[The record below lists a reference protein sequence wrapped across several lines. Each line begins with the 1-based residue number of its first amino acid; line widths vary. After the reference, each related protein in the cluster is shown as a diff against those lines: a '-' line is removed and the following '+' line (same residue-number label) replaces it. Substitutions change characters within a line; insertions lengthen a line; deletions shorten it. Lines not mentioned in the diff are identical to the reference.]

1 MTSKYFVQLDRFE
14 GPLDLLLYLIKE
26 NEIDIFDIDIFLLT
40 TQYLS
45 HLRLIQF
52 DDLSDAGAFLEMAAT
67 LIEIKSRM
75 LLPIEKSSSAD
86 GSDEDPRLP
95 LQQRLIEYERY
106 RNVANFLDEL
116 PQVGVEIQTS
126 SEWSRLEPLYED
138 IEAPLTG
145 DPATLVIL
153 YELTLKMLSER
164 KHSKVEA
171 KTHLVSVEEI
181 IEKLDQ
187 LIEAARFSLF
197 QGFYHG
203 FSSRYEFVVYILA
216 ILELVK
222 MKKLKVFQGEPLG
235 PIWIYQSNLDE
246 SILPIH
252 QKDDQPAL
260 QDASIT
266 SAASIEA
273 SVEMN

>member
-1 MTSKYFVQLDRFE
+1 MTSKYFVQLERFE

-45 HLRLIQF
+45 HLRMMEF
-52 DDLSDAGAFLEMAAT
+52 DDLADAGAFLEMAAT

-106 RNVANFLDEL
+106 RSIAHYLDEL

-138 IEAPLTG
+138 VEAPLTG

-153 YELTLKMLSER
+153 YELMLKKLGER

-181 IEKLDQ
+181 IEKLDH
-187 LIEAARFSLF
+187 LLEAARFSLF
-197 QGFYHG
+197 QGFYNG
-203 FSSRYEFVVYILA
+203 FSSRYELVVYILA

-222 MKKLKVFQGEPLG
+222 MKKLKVFQAEPLG
-235 PIWIYQSNLDE
+235 PIWIYQGNLDE
-246 SILPIH
+246 SVLPIH
-252 QKDDQPAL
+252 SK
-260 QDASIT
+260 T
-266 SAASIEA
+266 SNTMLPQTQEA
-273 SVEMN
+273 ISVEMN